1 MAIGS
6 QRSRTALLSA
16 WFVSSG
22 VAGAVLLSGCAGAPG
37 SVPGTVS
44 TVLKDSSSAV
54 ATARLALGLDA
65 DGKLTMVATATTLED
80 SLKETGLSGPRRTGT
95 FTGCPLDRADPSP
108 AFLP

>member
-6 QRSRTALLSA
+6 QRSRTAILSA

-22 VAGAVLLSGCAGAPG
+22 VAGA
-37 SVPGTVS
+37 
-44 TVLKDSSSAV
+44 SAV